1 MSASAIVLAGGRSRR
16 FGADKLAVDVAGEPL
31 LHHAVRTTAGVCDEV
46 LVVGAPSG
54 LPVVLPGGLASV
66 PVVVLDVD
74 AYQGPLVALVDAAA
88 SASRDRLLVVGGDM
102 PDLVPAVLRRVLD
115 WDEAHE
121 GVCLM
126 HDEWVQPFPMGLD
139 RAAALARGTQLVESE
154 ERSLRSLITSL
165 AIERLS
171 EAEWRVLDPAAM
183 TLHDIDRPEDLVPS
197 PSPRTGH

>member
-1 MSASAIVLAGGRSRR
+1 MGRLSATAIVLAGGRSSR
-16 FGADKLAVDVAGEPL
+16 FGAEKLAIDVAGDPL
-31 LHHAVRTTAGVCDEV
+31 LHHAIRTTAAVCDEV

-54 LPVVLPGGLASV
+54 LPVPLPGGLKSV

-74 AYQGPLVALVDAAA
+74 AYQGPLVALVAAAA

-115 WDEAHE
+115 WDEPHE
-121 GVCLM
+121 GVCLIR
-126 HDEWVQPFPMGLD
+126 DGWVQPFPVGLD

-165 AIERLS
+165 AIMQLPEI
-171 EAEWRVLDPAAM
+171 EWRALDPDALS
-183 TLHDIDRPEDLVPS
+183 LHDIDRLEDLE
-197 PSPRTGH
+197 T